1 MITTISTL
9 PAVPNR
15 NDPATF
21 SEKADALLGAM
32 PTLVTELNSFVTEV
46 NTLSFK
52 SACKCATTSNI
63 NLNTQGTSTTGID
76 GAVTLQVGDR
86 VLVRIQ
92 NNSAENGIY
101 AVGSTAWTRAADMDT
116 PAEVAGSFVP
126 ITFGT
131 TFGGKIFYTTFNATG
146 ATLGVTAIPWNS
158 LTDATITGVGTLSAA
173 NGGTGNSSYSVGDLL
188 YASGATTLTKLA
200 AAASGNVLKS
210 GTAPSW
216 GKVALASDVSGT
228 LPVANGGTGI
238 SSTTG
243 AIGTTFL
250 TSNGTG
256 GWVEATIGGSSI
268 TSSGLVQLATDAE
281 VATGTVSNKAIT
293 PSSLRASA
301 LVKQTHINTP
311 GGTTSIPFTSIPSW
325 VKRITVMIASLST
338 NSNSRLILQIGSV
351 SDGGYSTTGYSTSAS
366 YGVSTNQFIEDTNGT
381 GFALEPV
388 GGALATSTRNG
399 VVTLHSIDN
408 STWLISG
415 TLMPGFNFGIVNA
428 IAGRKQLNGSLDRL
442 RILPLNTTDTFDV
455 GGIVNIIYE

>member
-146 ATLGVTAIPWNS
+146 ATLGVTSIPWNS

-228 LPVANGGTGI
+228 LPVANGGLGSAII
-238 SSTTG
+238 SDVYKIPQVVPID
-243 AIGTTFL
+243 A
-250 TSNGTG
+250 SN
-256 GWVEATIGGSSI
+256 ATWSI
-268 TSSGLVQLATDAE
+268 QRLYATQAE
-281 VATGTVSNKAIT
+281 VATGTDSNLAISPLT
-293 PSSLRASA
+293 LRSSA

-338 NSNSRLILQIGSV
+338 NSTSRLILQIGSV

-366 YGVSTNQFIEDTNGT
+366 YGVSTNQFIEDTSGT
-381 GFALEPV
+381 GFALEPL
-388 GGALATSTRNG
+388 GGALAASTRNG
-399 VVTLHSIDN
+399 VVTLHSIDS

-415 TLMPGFNFGIVNA
+415 TLMPGANFGVVNA

>member
-146 ATLGVTAIPWNS
+146 ATLGVTSIPWNS

-228 LPVANGGTGI
+228 LPVANGGTGLN
-238 SSTTG
+238 SVG
-243 AIGTTFL
+243 ASFGLYL
-250 TSNGTG
+250 TSDGTG
-256 GWVEATIGGSSI
+256 GWAAATLPGAS
-268 TSSGLVQLATDAE
+268 TVASGTTQFATDAE
-281 VATGTVSNKAIT
+281 LDTNQAPVSNRSVTVAGLRT
-293 PSSLRASA
+293 YAPLRANTSLA
-301 LVKQTHINTP
+301 ASTLSGTNWFLNTP
-311 GGTTSIPFTSIPSW
+311 TWANRITISLSGVSTFADDSLLVQLGTSAGFLTTGYVSDAAGTNGTAGGWVSATSGFIIRQPGAAGSASGHVLLTHLTGNIWVSSHTITTENSGVICIGGGTIALPGQLDRVRLTTFGGTTTF
-325 VKRITVMIASLST
+325 
-338 NSNSRLILQIGSV
+338 
-351 SDGGYSTTGYSTSAS
+351 DTGYINFI
-366 YGVSTNQFIEDTNGT
+366 YG
-381 GFALEPV
+381 
-388 GGALATSTRNG
+388 
-399 VVTLHSIDN
+399 
-408 STWLISG
+408 
-415 TLMPGFNFGIVNA
+415 
-428 IAGRKQLNGSLDRL
+428 
-442 RILPLNTTDTFDV
+442 
-455 GGIVNIIYE
+455 